1 MLFLCVLLQM
11 PPAGNLLFDSLQGS
25 FNQTWEWNFS
35 SNTWIL
41 LSLCK
46 HKTQKQQL
54 PQWISQSGFPHL
66 SQILFFF
73 FFKLLF
79 IISWSSVSFWRVYTF
94 PPEQHAKPQLTLRRG
109 KQFANDVFNPGS
121 TLSIQCSFFFHMSIT
136 ICGTCLE
143 QWMSELHLYSSG
155 LRVCSRGRTSRPL
168 FK

>member
-1 MLFLCVLLQM
+1 MFFYKCRLQVTCCLIPCKAVSIKPGSEISPVTPESSSPCVNTKHKNSSCHSEL
-11 PPAGNLLFDSLQGS
+11 ARVDSLIYPKS
-25 FNQTWEWNFS
+25 
-35 SNTWIL
+35 
-41 LSLCK
+41 C
-46 HKTQKQQL
+46 
-54 PQWISQSGFPHL
+54 
-66 SQILFFF
+66 FF

-79 IISWSSVSFWRVYTF
+79 IISWSSVSFWRVYAF

-121 TLSIQCSFFFHMSIT
+121 ALSIQFSFFFHMSIT

-155 LRVCSRGRTSRPL
+155 LRVCYRGRTSRPL